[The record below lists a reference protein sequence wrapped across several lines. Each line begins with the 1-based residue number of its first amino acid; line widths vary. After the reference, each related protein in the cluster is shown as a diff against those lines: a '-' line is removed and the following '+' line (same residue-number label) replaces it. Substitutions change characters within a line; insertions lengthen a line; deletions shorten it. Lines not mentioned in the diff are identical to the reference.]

1 MFEVKQLLSGLPL
14 GTHHTLAARPSM
26 NFHPPPTLAKHYH
39 RYHGREQRSPRM
51 IYPSGG
57 QGQQSRGGG
66 RGEED
71 ARRGVRGKNI
81 LLVILRLLTYNW
93 VEFIDII
100 NRISALTDS

>member
-1 MFEVKQLLSGLPL
+1 MFEVKQLLSGLPPQ
-14 GTHHTLAARPSM
+14 THPILAAHPSM

-57 QGQQSRGGG
+57 QGQQSKGGG

-71 ARRGVRGKNI
+71 ARRGVRGKI
-81 LLVILRLLTYNW
+81 YFTRYLETFTYNR
-93 VEFIDII
+93 VKFIDII